1 MIDGSGFL
9 VRPGMPR
16 LRVDDTGGAGLPVV
30 FQHGLCGD
38 AAQPAEVFPREA
50 GLRRITLECRGHGA
64 SEPGDPSAFS
74 IATFA
79 DDTAS
84 LVEELHCG
92 PVVMG
97 GISMG
102 AAIAQRLAVTR
113 PELIRGLIIAR
124 PAWSCASAPANMAAN
139 AEVASLLANHP
150 PHEARARF
158 AATATAKMLATA
170 GPDNLA
176 TLVGFFAR
184 QPLDVTAA
192 LLGSIA
198 ADGPG
203 VTETDL
209 RSLRIPTLVI
219 GHGMD
224 IVHPLG
230 FAEQLAALI
239 PGARLVRITPKAE
252 DRARYVA
259 DMRSALAD
267 FLKGRFS

>member
-1 MIDGSGFL
+1 MIDNNGFL

-16 LRVDDTGGAGLPVV
+16 LRVEDTGGNGLPVV
-30 FQHGLCGD
+30 FQHGLCGS
-38 AAQPAEVFPREA
+38 AAQPAEVFPHEA

-79 DDTAS
+79 EDAAA
-84 LVEELHCG
+84 LIEELRCG
-92 PVVMG
+92 PIVIG

-102 AAIAQRLAVTR
+102 AAMAQRLAVTR

-124 PAWSCASAPANMAAN
+124 PAWSCAPAPVNMAAN
-139 AEVASLLANHP
+139 IEVASLLASHP
-150 PHEARARF
+150 PDEARARF
-158 AATATAKMLATA
+158 AASATATMLATA

-176 TLVGFFAR
+176 TLLGFFAR

-192 LLGSIA
+192 LLRTIA

-203 VTETDL
+203 VTDSDL
-209 RSLRIPTLVI
+209 QSLDIPTLVI

-224 IVHPLG
+224 VVHPLDL
-230 FAEQLAALI
+230 AEHLASLI
-239 PGARLVRITPKAE
+239 PGAKLVRITPKAA
-252 DRARYVA
+252 DRNRYVA
-259 DMRSALAD
+259 DMRSAIAG
-267 FLKGRFS
+267 FLKGHFL